1 MSAGRA
7 LTDLQPSPEM
17 CLSPLQLLLLGL
29 YLNVIDVHWTVLGV
43 RDSNN
48 GLDFICSLDFLLDFQ
63 LALVDMYELL
73 KEIILFF
80 FLVVVW
86 HMVLQTPGDFPSCH
100 QEISEEGTLYNG
112 ERLKLCTLMRCI

>member
-1 MSAGRA
+1 
-7 LTDLQPSPEM
+7 M

-48 GLDFICSLDFLLDFQ
+48 GLDFICSLDFFLDFQ

-80 FLVVVW
+80 SSGCLG
-86 HMVLQTPGDFPSCH
+86 HGSTDPR
-100 QEISEEGTLYNG
+100 
-112 ERLKLCTLMRCI
+112 RLSI